1 GDARPDGASC
11 QHAEESLQVLPE
23 PGGMPSPHRI
33 DRVDA
38 DALAARQP
46 TQQPPPYIHAPNPH
60 QDGGQATLRLD
71 ARRVA
76 IGAEQATT
84 LKGRE
89 GAAIAVLA
97 DAVEDDVE
105 PARQN
110 AREVFAFI
118 IDRRGPEFA
127 DQRCVRAARG
137 APQLEAGQSA
147 EHEQRLT
154 DGASGSLH
162 EHALS

>member
-1 GDARPDGASC
+1 WAA
-11 QHAEESLQVLPE
+11 
-23 PGGMPSPHRI
+23 MP
-33 DRVDA
+33 
-38 DALAARQP
+38 
-46 TQQPPPYIHAPNPH
+46 
-60 QDGGQATLRLD
+60 
-71 ARRVA
+71 
-76 IGAEQATT
+76 
-84 LKGRE
+84 
-89 GAAIAVLA
+89 VLA

-162 EHALS
+162 EHALSSLNSGRAMKELARGRPAQDQRGRLR